1 MTSIEKN
8 VNAHYRKNF
17 GHDKKVNVF
26 FVYLPAGQAYV
37 GGQQST
43 ASSVMLPV
51 PDNISLE
58 DRHKFMR
65 EFCDIWANIVNCKR
79 DEIILNAPN
88 YRDAVYYLKSM
99 SGRFRPSMRL
109 LIQLRLL
116 LRFKLNRMRTGH
128 NMTSVNIS
136 GK

>member
-1 MTSIEKN
+1 MTSIEESI
-8 VNAHYRKNF
+8 NAHYRKNF
-17 GHDKKVNVF
+17 GHDKKVSIF

-37 GGQQST
+37 GGRPST

-51 PDNISLE
+51 PDDISLE
-58 DRHKFMR
+58 NRHRFMR
-65 EFCDIWANIVNCKR
+65 EFCDIWAGIVDCRR

-88 YRDAVYYLKSM
+88 YHDAAHYLNSM
-99 SGRFRPSMRL
+99 SSRFRPSMRL
-109 LIQLRLL
+109 LVQLKML

-128 NMTSVNIS
+128 HMASVNIS